1 MLINNAN
8 EGYNESD
15 DHYTKEFFDEV
26 DKIILSDSKS
36 GKLFLQKRHKELDA
50 FQANYLKS
58 KVLKKRIEK
67 ENAKLSDLMSHKKYV
82 EAVAKIEK
90 KLTAEIDIE
99 LPVREM
105 EYKKC
110 YFSVMTLN
118 FLIKSVL
125 SGKTTTEAYKLLLN
139 DEPLMRDI
147 KSVIKKEDY
156 GIDVHKF
163 INTAKKRF
171 HRQSVDTLENIV
183 NQIKIDRTNSLNSN
197 FSSETIAVLTSKFLG
212 KEYIKFYCQGSVSVM
227 LSRLARSVKYVL
239 SADKLSELKSSLTV
253 QEAKTRDKKLNTL
266 ESINAQITDKNRD
279 ILCFKKI
286 VTELLRN
293 DPELEPKYIKMVL
306 PSIKQCNGNDIQ
318 DSTIRKF
325 ISDFKNKNNK

>member
-1 MLINNAN
+1 MLINNAD

-15 DHYTKEFFDEV
+15 DHYTEEFFAEV
-26 DKIILSDSKS
+26 DEIISSDSKS
-36 GKLFLQKRHKELDA
+36 DSISLYKRYMELGV
-50 FQANYLKS
+50 FQANYLKNQ
-58 KVLKKRIEK
+58 VLKKRIEK
-67 ENAKLSDLMSHKKYV
+67 ENAKLSDLMSHKKYE
-82 EAVAKIEK
+82 EAVAKNVK
-90 KLTAEIDIE
+90 RLTAEINIE
-99 LPVREM
+99 LPVREI

-163 INTAKKRF
+163 INTAKKRS
-171 HRQSVDTLENIV
+171 HRQSIDTLENIV
-183 NQIKIDRTNSLNSN
+183 NQIKIDRKNSLNSN

-239 SADKLSELKSSLTV
+239 AADKLSELKSSLT
-253 QEAKTRDKKLNTL
+253 AKESKIRDKKLGILENTKTL
-266 ESINAQITDKNRD
+266 IADENGDM
-279 ILCFKKI
+279 LCYKKI
-286 VTELLRN
+286 ATELLSHN
-293 DPELEPKYIKMVL
+293 PDLKPKDLKEAL
-306 PSIKQCNGNDIQ
+306 LGIKQCNGNDIQ
-318 DSTIRKF
+318 DITIRKF